1 MSVVLFSDL
10 CKVFRSCSIFLHV
23 LPTCI
28 SKEDRCNGR
37 LGSASL
43 LEGCGYEGR
52 YWIGTVWEELLERAD
67 VHFFETECQYTVRL
81 VGLDGLS
88 SKEEGGA
95 TRGAVVVHVEDGNS
109 TDAHFVAGAL
119 T

>member
-1 MSVVLFSDL
+1 MSVILFSNL

-37 LGSASL
+37 LGSTSL

-88 SKEEGGA
+88 SEEESGA
-95 TRGAVVVHVEDGNS
+95 TRGAVVVHVENGNS
-109 TDAHFVAGAL
+109 TDAYFVAGTL